1 MLGMKVVYVI
11 LDPLK
16 SARVRKIAYS
26 IKKCSSVVEFH
37 VMLPKIRLV
46 WRGGMISRLFAGLI
60 NYLAVILQIMFIK
73 ADVFW
78 VANCP
83 DILALPVA
91 LKRGRYILDYRSPW
105 SLQVKQE
112 FGGGPLVRLSAII
125 ESMALKYA
133 EVITLTT
140 SKLVMRVKG
149 HGKPILV
156 IPNYPT
162 KTFRVTVSGKEFRE
176 KHNVGCDE
184 KVVLFVG
191 RLSRVEGA
199 DMLFDVATKVWKTI
213 DVVFWIVGDGPLYP
227 LLERSG
233 KKFSRRFKL
242 WRWLPHSEI
251 PNFINAADVCI
262 VPRHKTSYSFIY
274 NEEGVTKI
282 SEYMFFE
289 KPIVACGIAES
300 DQYLLVDEKE
310 MAEGIENAL
319 KGGVSSSTHKTWEDY
334 SEKKICA
341 ILSLIQSDK
350 I

>member
-1 MLGMKVVYVI
+1 MFVMKVVYVT

-26 IKKCSSVVEFH
+26 IRRYGSVVEFN
-37 VMLPKIRLV
+37 VMFPKIRLV
-46 WRGGMISRLFAGLI
+46 WRGGIMTRLFAGMI

-83 DILALPVA
+83 DILAIPV
-91 LKRGRYILDYRSPW
+91 ILRRRFYTLEYRSPW

-112 FGGGPLVRLSAII
+112 FGNSPLVKLSAII
-125 ESMALKYA
+125 ESIALKYA
-133 EVITLTT
+133 KVITLTT

-149 HGKPILV
+149 YGKPIFV
-156 IPNYPT
+156 IPNYPL
-162 KTFRVTVSGKEFRE
+162 KTFRVTVSKEEFR
-176 KHNVGCDE
+176 KRHHVHSGE

-199 DMLFDVATKVWKTI
+199 DMLCDIATKVLETI
-213 DVVFWIVGDGPLYP
+213 DAVFWIVGDGPFYP

-233 KKFSRRFKL
+233 KKFSNRFRL
-242 WRWLPHSEI
+242 FGWRPHSEI
-251 PNFINAADVCI
+251 ANFVNAADVCI
-262 VPRHKTSYSFIY
+262 VPRHKVPYSFIY
-274 NEEGVTKI
+274 NEEGVSKI
-282 SEYMFFE
+282 SEYMFFG

-300 DQYLLVDEKE
+300 DQYLLVDKKE
-310 MAEGIENAL
+310 MADGIIKAL
-319 KGGVSSSTHKTWEDY
+319 KGEVPCSTRRTWEDY
-334 SEKKICA
+334 SEKEIRDMF
-341 ILSLIQSDK
+341 SLIQSGR